1 MTKKT
6 LPYSYLFL
14 ASFIIVVDQ
23 LTKYCALTY
32 LAQGAYHVNLWLS
45 FNLVFNRGISW
56 GMFSSSET
64 IPFLIITG
72 IIAIITFIVAAIAYA
87 GFLNGRAI
95 LGELLLVFGSVSNL
109 IDRIV
114 HGSVIDFIHL
124 SYKNWSWPVF
134 NIADMA
140 IVLGVMLIIIKQY
153 KSK

>member
-6 LPYSYLFL
+6 LAYRYLL
-14 ASFIIVVDQ
+14 LSACIIILDQ
-23 LTKYCALTY
+23 LTKGCALKY
-32 LAQGAYHVNLWLS
+32 LAEGSRHVNSWLS

-64 IPFLIITG
+64 VPFLLVTG
-72 IIAIITFIVAAIAYA
+72 IIACVTFIVAAIAYA
-87 GFLNGRAI
+87 GYLNGRAI
-95 LGELLLVFGSVSNL
+95 LGELLLVSGSVSNL
-109 IDRIV
+109 IDRFV